1 MGHKPARKWKR
12 FLLYLAG
19 GLMGGLLL
27 GACTIGRPPI
37 GNQAPPLSDTG
48 RHLLEGDVLL
58 LKGEYEAARRE
69 ACLQLE
75 RFPGQAD
82 DRAFYL
88 LGMVWVHPDNPRR
101 DIHRADVCFR
111 RIEDRYPDSPL
122 VVAANRDEL
131 LAREATSMTVEEMEI
146 DPIIAKAMN
155 VLLILHADHAT
166 IRRMWRTFRS
176 RKLSFSTSVDSS
188 S

>member
-1 MGHKPARKWKR
+1 MGHKPTRKRKR

-27 GACTIGRPPI
+27 GACTFGPPPI
-37 GNQAPPLSDTG
+37 GNHAPPLSETG

-58 LKGEYEAARRE
+58 LEGEYEAARRA

-88 LGMVWVHPDNPRR
+88 LGMVWVHPDNPRQ
-101 DIHRADVCFR
+101 DIHRADVCFH

-122 VVAANRDEL
+122 LAAATTWRALIAQLGENEQSLAQMQTASLTLKQKLKAEAAKRRL
-131 LAREATSMTVEEMEI
+131 LEERLQQMKAI
-146 DPIIAKAMN
+146 DLN
-155 VLLILHADHAT
+155 LE
-166 IRRMWRTFRS
+166 
-176 RKLSFSTSVDSS
+176 
-188 S
+188 

>member
-1 MGHKPARKWKR
+1 MGHKPARKRKR

-27 GACTIGRPPI
+27 GACTIGRPPMESH
-37 GNQAPPLSDTG
+37 APPLSDT
-48 RHLLEGDVLL
+48 RRILLEGDVLL
-58 LKGEYEAARRE
+58 LEGEYEAARRE

-88 LGMVWVHPDNPRR
+88 LGMVWVHPGNPRQ

-122 VVAANRDEL
+122 LAATTTWRALIAQLGENEQSLAQMRTASLALKQQLKAETAKRRL
-131 LAREATSMTVEEMEI
+131 LEERLQQMKAI
-146 DPIIAKAMN
+146 DLN
-155 VLLILHADHAT
+155 LE
-166 IRRMWRTFRS
+166 
-176 RKLSFSTSVDSS
+176 
-188 S
+188 

>member
-1 MGHKPARKWKR
+1 MGHKPTRKRKR

-27 GACTIGRPPI
+27 GACTFGPPPI
-37 GNQAPPLSDTG
+37 GNHAPPLSDTG

-58 LKGEYEAARRE
+58 LEGEYEAARRA

-88 LGMVWVHPDNPRR
+88 LGMVWVHPDNPRQ
-101 DIHRADVCFR
+101 DIHRADVCFH

-122 VVAANRDEL
+122 LAAATTWRALIAQLGENEQSLAQMQTASLTLKQKLKAEAAKRRL
-131 LAREATSMTVEEMEI
+131 LEERLQQMKAI
-146 DPIIAKAMN
+146 DLN
-155 VLLILHADHAT
+155 LE
-166 IRRMWRTFRS
+166 
-176 RKLSFSTSVDSS
+176 
-188 S
+188 

>member
-1 MGHKPARKWKR
+1 MGHKPIRQRKR

-19 GLMGGLLL
+19 GLMGVLLL
-27 GACTIGRPPI
+27 GACTIGPPPI
-37 GNQAPPLSDTG
+37 GNHAPPLADIG
-48 RHLLEGDVLL
+48 RHIEEGDVLL
-58 LKGEYEAARRE
+58 LQGDYEAARRE

-122 VVAANRDEL
+122 LAGATTWRAVIAQLEENEQSLAQMQTASLALKQQLKAEAAKGRL
-131 LAREATSMTVEEMEI
+131 LEERLQQMKAI
-146 DPIIAKAMN
+146 DLN
-155 VLLILHADHAT
+155 LE
-166 IRRMWRTFRS
+166 
-176 RKLSFSTSVDSS
+176 
-188 S
+188 

>member
-1 MGHKPARKWKR
+1 MGHKPAWKRKR

-27 GACTIGRPPI
+27 GACTFGPPPI
-37 GNQAPPLSDTG
+37 GNHAPPLSDTG

-58 LKGEYEAARRE
+58 LEGEYEAARRA

-88 LGMVWVHPDNPRR
+88 LGMVWVHPDNPRQ
-101 DIHRADVCFR
+101 DIHRADVCFH

-122 VVAANRDEL
+122 LAAATTWRALIAQLGENEQSLAQMQTASLTLKQKLKAEAAKRRL
-131 LAREATSMTVEEMEI
+131 LEERLQQMKAI
-146 DPIIAKAMN
+146 DLN
-155 VLLILHADHAT
+155 LE
-166 IRRMWRTFRS
+166 
-176 RKLSFSTSVDSS
+176 
-188 S
+188 

>member
-1 MGHKPARKWKR
+1 MGHKPARKRKR

-37 GNQAPPLSDTG
+37 GNHASPLSETG

-58 LKGEYEAARRE
+58 LEGEYEAARRE

-122 VVAANRDEL
+122 LAAATEL
-131 LAREATSMTVEEMEI
+131 ATKCRARMLEFSEQRPHKP
-146 DPIIAKAMN
+146 D
-155 VLLILHADHAT
+155 D
-166 IRRMWRTFRS
+166 
-176 RKLSFSTSVDSS
+176 LSFVLYRPDPA
-188 S
+188 